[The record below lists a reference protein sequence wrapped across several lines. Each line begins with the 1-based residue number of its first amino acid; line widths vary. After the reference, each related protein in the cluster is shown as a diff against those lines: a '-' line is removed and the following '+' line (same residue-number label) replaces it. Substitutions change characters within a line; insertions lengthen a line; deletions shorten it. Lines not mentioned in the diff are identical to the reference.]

1 MAEPEAISS
10 PPIKSAQDEH
20 QQEGNL
26 QEQQVGHLSQMDNL
40 GQVRFFCIQ
49 LLKYPIL
56 PPVPATAGFCFSVLK
71 NWGGKCEKCNDNIC
85 NTLQNCSFSGLSFLV
100 LRNLFAEN
108 SKLSAGSGMY
118 DSDSQA
124 LSNLLTSPKI
134 KTFFQ
139 LVYAATTKSI
149 WCLNLSPLFQ
159 YLAPRIPSPGMHL
172 NKTNKPG
179 SRENTKVPA
188 KARD

>member
-1 MAEPEAISS
+1 MYFLERQGP
-10 PPIKSAQDEH
+10 
-20 QQEGNL
+20 
-26 QEQQVGHLSQMDNL
+26 
-40 GQVRFFCIQ
+40 IQ

-139 LVYAATTKSI
+139 LVYAATPKSI
-149 WCLNLSPLFQ
+149 WCLNLSTLFQ